1 MKTKNLI
8 IFHFQPLEL
17 YPPIMNIL
25 KFGEKYSSEFNIYV
39 ITNYSSIKLR
49 PFKAIKSNIYIVRV
63 NKLKKKSFLFKRLLN
78 YLVFYLRCLYYLIKY
93 CPKVVLYF
101 ETISSL
107 PAILYKLL
115 RRDKIS
121 LFAHYHEY
129 TSLQEY
135 KNGMILNRFNH
146 WLENKYFKIYTWVSH
161 TNQFRLDKFLLD
173 HKLKFKN
180 NNIFMIMPNYPSIN
194 WRTDKKRLLNNPI
207 KFVMLG
213 AIGYDTM
220 FLKEIIEWTS
230 ARPSLVKLDF
240 YTNNIDKKAKDYI
253 DKYTYTNITL
263 FDAIDYNQIPEI
275 LASYDI
281 GLVLYRPYSD
291 NIIFGA
297 PNKIFEYNVC
307 GLDVWFPMEM
317 VGSYPYISL
326 DTFPKIVPIN
336 FSKLD
341 DIDID
346 KMVNLKND
354 NCNNSKYVYE
364 DIYTDIYT
372 AISKSFNHY

>member
-180 NNIFMIMPNYPSIN
+180 NNI
-194 WRTDKKRLLNNPI
+194 
-207 KFVMLG
+207 
-213 AIGYDTM
+213 
-220 FLKEIIEWTS
+220 
-230 ARPSLVKLDF
+230 
-240 YTNNIDKKAKDYI
+240 
-253 DKYTYTNITL
+253 
-263 FDAIDYNQIPEI
+263 
-275 LASYDI
+275 
-281 GLVLYRPYSD
+281 
-291 NIIFGA
+291 
-297 PNKIFEYNVC
+297 
-307 GLDVWFPMEM
+307 
-317 VGSYPYISL
+317 
-326 DTFPKIVPIN
+326 
-336 FSKLD
+336 
-341 DIDID
+341 
-346 KMVNLKND
+346 
-354 NCNNSKYVYE
+354 
-364 DIYTDIYT
+364 
-372 AISKSFNHY
+372 